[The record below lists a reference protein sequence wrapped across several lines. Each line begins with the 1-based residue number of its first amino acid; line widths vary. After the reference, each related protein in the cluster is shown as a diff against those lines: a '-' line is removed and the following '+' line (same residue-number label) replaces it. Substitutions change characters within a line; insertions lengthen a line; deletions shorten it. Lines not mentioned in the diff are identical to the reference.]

1 MKYIITDIAGLVS
14 PKTLSLM
21 SMFDVESIIQTGG
34 LLLIAAIVFAES
46 GMFVGFFFPGD
57 TLLMTAGIFA
67 AQGHLNITEVIVVIA
82 LAAILGDNVG
92 YHIGKRYGRGLFKKK
107 DGIFFRQDYVQK
119 AERFYE
125 RFGSRTMLFSHYV
138 PVVRTFA
145 PPVAGVA
152 KMNYKQ
158 FFFYDAIGIISWAF
172 LVTMVG
178 YWFGHKIPNVENY
191 VILGVVGVMA
201 FTLGP
206 TIYHVIK
213 ALIEDRRRAKQTTS
227 DKKPSE

>member
-1 MKYIITDIAGLVS
+1 
-14 PKTLSLM
+14 
-21 SMFDVESIIQTGG
+21 MFDVESIIQSGG
-34 LLLIAAIVFAES
+34 LLLIAVIVFAES

-67 AQGHLNITEVIVVIA
+67 AQGHLNLAQVIIVIA

-107 DGIFFRQDYVQK
+107 DGIFFRQDYVQR
-119 AERFYE
+119 AEKFYE
-125 RFGSRTMLFSHYV
+125 RWGSRTMLFSHFV

-152 KMNYKQ
+152 RMNYKL
-158 FFFYDAIGIISWAF
+158 FFLFDAIGIIAWAI

-178 YWFGHKIPNVENY
+178 YWFGNRIPNIENY
-191 VILGVVGVMA
+191 IILGVVGVMA

-213 ALIEDRRRAKQTTS
+213 ALIEDRRI
-227 DKKPSE
+227 KKNNATNNKD

>member
-1 MKYIITDIAGLVS
+1 MAIIITDITGLVS
-14 PKTLSLM
+14 PETLSLI
-21 SMFDVESIIQTGG
+21 SMFDVESIIQSGG
-34 LLLIAAIVFAES
+34 LLLIAVIVFAES

-67 AQGHLNITEVIVVIA
+67 AQGHLNLAQVIIVIA

-107 DGIFFRQDYVQK
+107 DGIFFRQDYVQR
-119 AERFYE
+119 AEKFYE
-125 RFGSRTMLFSHYV
+125 RWGSRTMLFSHFV

-152 KMNYKQ
+152 RMNYKL
-158 FFFYDAIGIISWAF
+158 FFLFDAIGIIAWAI

-178 YWFGHKIPNVENY
+178 YWFGNRIPNIENY
-191 VILGVVGVMA
+191 IILGVVGVMA

-213 ALIEDRRRAKQTTS
+213 ALIEDRRI
-227 DKKPSE
+227 KKNNATNNKD